1 MNNILS
7 DQDFFELYLK
17 SVAIIYSTLD
27 EVVFIKNANLKF
39 CYVSPTYLRGYKE
52 GGNISKEVLLGL
64 DEPKQT
70 KTTFDEAILNQD
82 IEIKS
87 NLKPAKFLYI
97 DIYNKIG
104 IIHKQAIIN
113 PDTNN
118 FVGIFCHV
126 SPLALPSVVDMLY
139 KINGINDISCPITA
153 QSSKYELTQRQH
165 EVLFLYI
172 NRYSASEVAVIL
184 SALGKK
190 ITVGRINDIL
200 QNLKFIFWVNTKEE
214 LIKKA
219 ISLKYHLLLPRSFLQ
234 VGSFP
239 FEEEL
244 LISEI

>member
-7 DQDFFELYLK
+7 DQEFFELYLK
-17 SVAIIYSTLD
+17 SVAITYSTLD
-27 EVVFIKNANLKF
+27 EVVFIKNADLKF
-39 CYVSPTYLRGYKE
+39 SYVSPAYLKSFKE
-52 GGNISKEVLLGL
+52 GGSVSKEKILGL
-64 DEPKQT
+64 DEPKQIKNVMDQT
-70 KTTFDEAILNQD
+70 ILNQD
-82 IEIKS
+82 NEIKS
-87 NLKPAKFLYI
+87 NLNPAKFLYI

-118 FVGIFCHV
+118 FVGIFSHV

-139 KINGINDISCPITA
+139 RMNGIKDIGRPIKA
-153 QSSKYELTQRQH
+153 QSGKYELTQRQH

-190 ITVGRINDIL
+190 ISVGRINDIL
-200 QNLKFIFWVNTKEE
+200 QSLKFIFWVNTKEE

-219 ISLKYHLLLPRSFLQ
+219 MSLKYHLLIPRTFLQ
-234 VGSFP
+234 IGSFS

-244 LISEI
+244 LISEV

>member
-7 DQDFFELYLK
+7 DQEFFELYLK
-17 SVAIIYSTLD
+17 SVAITYNTLD
-27 EVVFIKNANLKF
+27 EVVFIKNADLKF
-39 CYVSPTYLRGYKE
+39 SYVSPAYLRGYKE
-52 GGNISKEVLLGL
+52 GGSISKEVLLGL

-70 KTTFDEAILNQD
+70 KTALNKKILNQD
-82 IEIKS
+82 VEIKS

-126 SPLALPSVVDMLY
+126 SPLALPSVVDMVY
-139 KINGINDISCPITA
+139 KMNGIKDIGRSIKVP
-153 QSSKYELTQRQH
+153 SSKYELTQRQH

-190 ITVGRINDIL
+190 ITVGRVNDIL
-200 QNLKFIFWVNTKEE
+200 QSLKFIFWINTKEE

-219 ISLKYHLLLPRSFLQ
+219 ISLKYHLLIPRSFLQ
-234 VGSFP
+234 VGSFL